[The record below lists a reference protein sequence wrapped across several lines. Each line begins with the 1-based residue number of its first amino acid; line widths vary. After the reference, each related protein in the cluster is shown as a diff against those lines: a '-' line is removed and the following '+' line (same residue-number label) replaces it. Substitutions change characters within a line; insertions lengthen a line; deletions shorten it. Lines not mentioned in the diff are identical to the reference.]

1 MLSHQQLQSLNILA
15 MDNIE
20 LSAFLQSE
28 YLENP
33 MLEQNSTPENPFSKI
48 GAIEPSDEQEKWN
61 HQIEELEDLRSYLKN
76 QLIVKKEEQVNLEVK
91 NYLIEC
97 VEDTGYFTMPI
108 EEAARQCNT
117 SEEIV
122 RDCLAEL
129 KELV

>member
-1 MLSHQQLQSLNILA
+1 MEIRYQLLQKQKQMLSHQQLQSLNILA

-76 QLIVKKEEQVNLEVK
+76 ILSNMKVSGFIPANNLLFRKGIAVMDYFFMFCTFLFIDIV
-91 NYLIEC
+91 
-97 VEDTGYFTMPI
+97 
-108 EEAARQCNT
+108 
-117 SEEIV
+117 
-122 RDCLAEL
+122 
-129 KELV
+129 